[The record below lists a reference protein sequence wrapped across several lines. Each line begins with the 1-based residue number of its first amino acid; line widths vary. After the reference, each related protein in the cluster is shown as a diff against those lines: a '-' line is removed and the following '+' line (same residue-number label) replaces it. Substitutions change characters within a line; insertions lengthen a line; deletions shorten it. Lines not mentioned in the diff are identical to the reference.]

1 MTCSWKRGTK
11 LDASNLINTRDAKQE
26 FESIGNKA
34 HKCSQ
39 ITETRI
45 DENKDDSV

>member
-1 MTCSWKRGTK
+1 MTCIWKRGEK
-11 LDASNLINTRDAKQE
+11 LDASNLINTRNAKQK
-26 FESIGNKA
+26 FESIESKA

-39 ITETRI
+39 ITKTRI